1 MRGFRPRPSSLYL
14 PRPRL
19 SGRLPDSAGHVVWL
33 EAPFGYGKSVLAAQ
47 WADLLEAAGW
57 RVFWASAEGRP
68 DLRSALASALGIAPE
83 TPLSALTEALWAV
96 PTLLV
101 IEEADS
107 ARDLDLVL
115 SRMEGLVLL
124 ASRGPLPVAELPRL
138 TTQGRLVHLTSGDL
152 AFNLAEAVALFGDAA
167 LGERTWQRTAG
178 WPLPTHFAALTGE
191 QPEPAA
197 LLAGVRASLGLRTW
211 LEALLLAGV
220 PYLPT
225 AAARGASARLAKA
238 GFAQEVES
246 GYRLHPWLAEAL
258 LASHGARCARAVL
271 GAARRLPVAVLA
283 EALRRTHQTAELS
296 RVLES
301 HADLAAAEPTD
312 YLRWDAACA
321 TPPGPVRL
329 LNRAWAQSVTGDL
342 GAARRSYEQVAGSP
356 AASAGQRL
364 QALGWWVFD
373 LPLDQVERY
382 RRLLAQAEGCLAAA
396 SSDERGDFLFNA
408 SAFPL
413 GNRSWHEVEDLLHRA
428 IAELGPDGS
437 ASIRLSAELRLAQVG
452 WELRGDLT
460 GLLLALEARLRSQPQ
475 GSYNAAVSHA
485 LLGRYLALLGRAGA
499 EAHLEEAARSQTNR
513 AVALIAAAEAACL
526 RGDTAEFPR
535 LAGAFEPWAA
545 VDPGS
550 ADRLNALWA
559 RALRRAGRP
568 EAALEIA
575 ANRTGPESRSE
586 LALALEASGRHAE
599 AVAALPPAFEGEP
612 RLARLGRLAAQYQV
626 TRRPA
631 DLSALLD
638 GTQLGAEA
646 LASLVPLGALPR
658 SRPELS
664 YSYDLSVV
672 LRSGWREAV
681 VARLGEIPPLDV
693 RLLGTHT
700 TTVLGEAVPLKGR
713 HKAILTLMALR
724 LDRSRIGAVL
734 WPDVSRRSVLNNLHV
749 QLNQLR
755 KALEPWG
762 VKTYLHEEGLQNAR
776 VDLWELRSALT
787 AGDAE
792 RVLELYREPFAPGV
806 DLEPVEEL
814 RYTLRREV
822 ATLLLESAGRR
833 ADPLPFLERVLELEP
848 LEEAAWQRLLAE
860 LVRRGRRGEALE
872 RYRRFAARLEAELEV
887 APLPETSGIV
897 EAFRP

>member
-14 PRPRL
+14 ARRRL
-19 SGRLPDSAGHVVWL
+19 LGRLPDSAGHVVWL

-68 DLRSALASALGIAPE
+68 DTRSALASALGIAPE
-83 TPLSALTEALWAV
+83 TPLTALTEALWAV

-138 TTQGRLVHLTSGDL
+138 TTQGRLVHLKSEDL
-152 AFNLAEAVALFGDAA
+152 AFTLTEAVALFGDAS
-167 LGERTWQRTAG
+167 LGEQTWRHTAG

-225 AAARGASARLAKA
+225 AAAKEASARLARA

-246 GYRLHPWLAEAL
+246 GYRLHPWLAETL
-258 LASHGARCARAVL
+258 LASHGAGCARAVV
-271 GAARRLPVAVLA
+271 GAARRLPTPVLA
-283 EALRRTHQTAELS
+283 EALHRTNQRAALAS
-296 RVLES
+296 VLE
-301 HADLAAAEPTD
+301 AQPDLASQEPID
-312 YLRWDAACA
+312 YLRWDAHCS

-342 GAARRSYEQVAGSP
+342 AAARRSYEAVVASP
-356 AASAGQRL
+356 EASAGQKLR
-364 QALGWWVFD
+364 ALGWWVFD
-373 LPLDQVERY
+373 LPLDQPERY
-382 RRLLAQAEGCLAAA
+382 RRLLSLAEDSLSAA
-396 SSDERGDFLFNA
+396 SSEERGDFLFNA

-413 GNRSWHEVEDLLHRA
+413 GNRSWHEVEELLHRA
-428 IAELGPDGS
+428 LAELGPEGS
-437 ASIRLSAELRLAQVG
+437 PSIRLSAELRLAQVG

-485 LLGRYLALLGRAGA
+485 LLGRYLALLGRDGA
-499 EAHLEEAARSQTNR
+499 EAHLSEAARSQTNR

-526 RGDTAEFPR
+526 LGDAAAFAP
-535 LAGAFEPWAA
+535 LAGAFAPWAA

-550 ADRLNALWA
+550 ADRLHGLWA
-559 RALRRAGRP
+559 RALRRTGRP
-568 EAALEIA
+568 EAALEVVA
-575 ANRTGPESRSE
+575 GRSGPESRSE
-586 LALALEASGRHAE
+586 LALALEASGRHEE
-599 AVAALPPAFEGEP
+599 AVAALPPAFDGEP

-638 GTQLGAEA
+638 GARLGAEV
-646 LASLVPLGALPR
+646 LASLVPLAALPA

-664 YSYDLSVV
+664 RTYDLSTV
-672 LRSGWREAV
+672 LHSGWREAV
-681 VARLGEIPPLDV
+681 AARSGEIPPLSL
-693 RLLGTHT
+693 RLLGTHA
-700 TTVLGEAVPLKGR
+700 TTVLGEEVPLKGR
-713 HKAILTLMALR
+713 HKAILTLMALG
-724 LDRSRIGAVL
+724 LDRSQIGAAV
-734 WPDVSRRSVLNNLHV
+734 WPEVSRRKVLNNLHV

-762 VKTYLHEEGLQNAR
+762 VRTYLHEEGLRNAS
-776 VDLWELRSALT
+776 VDLWELRAALA
-787 AGDAE
+787 AGDAD
-792 RVLELYREPFAPGV
+792 RVIDIYREPLAPGV
-806 DLEPVEEL
+806 ELDPVEEA

-822 ATLLLESAGRR
+822 AALLLDAAGRR

-848 LEEAAWQRLLAE
+848 LEEAAWQGLLTE

-872 RYRRFAARLEAELEV
+872 RYRRFAAHLEAELDI
-887 APLPETSGIV
+887 APLPETSRILEG
-897 EAFRP
+897 FRS